1 MSQPGQD
8 YIGWLYNLFSQL
20 VPYWDSLANIRRLIE
35 PQQIANI
42 VKDWLAQEGCNR
54 FRKYIYVSAYTG
66 NLYMEILQCG
76 NTYVRL
82 GSVFACRQFFQD
94 EEKGSRKSF
103 YPSAVGLY
111 VNKLYVYICDNE
123 VSVNLHNQKVI
134 LDSAILVDHLLTG
147 ELTIDFTLYLLSTMT
162 IDFFPYPLST
172 EETSSFTVFVSPT
185 KIRWEFY
192 PKEKEERMK
201 KMGLTV
207 PDILLAIY
215 NNEET
220 RVTFEDNVKKF
231 IEIASKIPHVVAT
244 YLLY

>member
-1 MSQPGQD
+1 MSQPEQD

-35 PQQIANI
+35 PRQIADV
-42 VKDWLAQEGCNR
+42 VKDWLEQEGCKR
-54 FRKYIYVSAYTG
+54 IRKHIYGDIYID
-66 NLYMEILQCG
+66 MLQCSS
-76 NTYVRL
+76 TYVRL

-94 EEKGSRKSF
+94 EEKGSRESF

-111 VNKLYVYICDNE
+111 ADKLYVYICGDE
-123 VSVNLHNQKVI
+123 LSVNLGNRKVI
-134 LDSAILVDHLLTG
+134 LDSAILTG
-147 ELTIDFTLYLLSTMT
+147 QLPTRELAIDFTLYLPS
-162 IDFFPYPLST
+162 I
-172 EETSSFTVFVSPT
+172 EETSSFTAFVSPT

-215 NNEET
+215 NNEEA

-231 IEIASKIPHVVAT
+231 IEIASKIPRVVAT